1 MKLGAEGEQIALKF
15 MEARGFIL
23 VSKNFRFQRA
33 EVDIIVKDEGNQL
46 LVFIEVKTRRN
57 RKFGEP
63 EESVTQRKV
72 NQICKSA
79 EGFLMK
85 NPEYNKYT
93 RRFDVIAI
101 MIQGKSVA
109 IKHYENA
116 F

>member
-1 MKLGAEGEQIALKF
+1 MNLGAEGEQMALKF
-15 MEARGFIL
+15 IEAKGFKL
-23 VSKNFRFQRA
+23 VGKNFRFQRA
-33 EVDIIVKDEGNQL
+33 EVDIIVEDESNQL

-63 EESVTQRKV
+63 EESVTQRKID
-72 NQICKSA
+72 QICKSA

-85 NPEYNKYT
+85 NPEYDNYT